1 MNELNEKETTMKK
14 TTLLIMAAGLGSRY
28 GGNKQVDGIGPHGE
42 ILMQYSI
49 YDAIRAGFDKLV
61 FVIKPEHQSIVESF
75 CRDIAGVEISFV
87 YQDFTSIP
95 KFYTIPEERV
105 KPFGTVHAVLCAKDA
120 VKEPFAV
127 INADDFYGADAFE
140 VMHEQLLKLE
150 AGEATMVA
158 YYLKNTVSR
167 NGAVTRGVCGVKNG
181 KLTEVTETY
190 KITVDEQGTIC
201 DADSGILDGDSL
213 VSMNMWGF
221 RPEIFESME
230 TSFHQFLKGIA
241 PEEIKAEYALPTM
254 VDRMISSSELT
265 VSVLSTTAVWF
276 GVTYQEDRASVAAEL
291 AALHESGAYP
301 EKLFG

>member
-1 MNELNEKETTMKK
+1 
-14 TTLLIMAAGLGSRY
+14 MAAGLGSRY

-49 YDAIRAGFDKLV
+49 YDAIRAGFEKLV
-61 FVIKPEHQSIVESF
+61 FVIKPEHQSIVEGF
-75 CRDIAGVEISFV
+75 CKDIKNVEIAFV

-95 KFYTIPEERV
+95 EFYSIPEGRV

-120 VKEPFAV
+120 VQEPFAV
-127 INADDFYGADAFE
+127 INADDFYGADAFG
-140 VMHEQLLKLE
+140 VMHDQLTRLE
-150 AGEATMVA
+150 PGEATMVA

-167 NGAVTRGVCGVKNG
+167 NGAVTRGVCDVVDG
-181 KLTEVTETY
+181 KLAKVTETY
-190 KITVDEQGTIC
+190 KITVDDQGVIC

-221 RPEIFESME
+221 RPEIFEGME
-230 TSFHQFLKGIA
+230 SSFHRFLRGIA

-254 VDRMISSSELT
+254 VDQMINTGELT
-265 VSVLSTTAVWF
+265 VDVLSTTSVWF

-291 AALHESGAYP
+291 VALHENGAYP
-301 EKLFG
+301 ERLFD